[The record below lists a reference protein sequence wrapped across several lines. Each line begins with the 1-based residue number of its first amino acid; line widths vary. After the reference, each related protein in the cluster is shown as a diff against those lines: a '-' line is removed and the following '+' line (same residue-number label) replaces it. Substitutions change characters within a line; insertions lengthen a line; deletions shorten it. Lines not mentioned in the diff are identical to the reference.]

1 MEAIGSALLRSGKMK
16 RVLNDVRSKAAA
28 YAIRRLG
35 TSRPIRRRLIARGAR
50 FRKRKVYKYV
60 KPFKKRVWNKY
71 ARPAMKKY
79 ALGGKKEYYRR
90 VNKYNP
96 LRYR

>member
-1 MEAIGSALLRSGKMK
+1 MNAIGSALLRSAQMK
-16 RVLNDVRSKAAA
+16 RVLDDVRSKAAA
-28 YAIRRLG
+28 YAIRRVATLA
-35 TSRPIRRRLIARGAR
+35 PVRRRLKVRGSK
-50 FRKRKVYKYV
+50 FRKRKVYKFV